1 MLLASAPTG
10 PRRGA
15 HTTSPASSLTGS
27 DQRQCRPQEAR
38 RLRRYIT
45 RRVGLGMQWMLVLLV
60 SGSHGSASHR
70 SGRAKQP
77 PRDPVMARTCH
88 APPLRVGE
96 AAHLRG
102 CEACS
107 KGASL
112 PLAVCAKSGAR
123 PELHETTL
131 ALVRAAVTGGGSR
144 EERAASFR
152 DGLLQLRLNRF
163 FPGAVRLHMLRQG
176 DEAVGRDAGQSG
188 HLRHLL
194 RARKYFWEQHGD
206 AVAVHPYVGDPA
218 VRFSIQW
225 RVGPDEAEERHG
237 QQVLFTPVA
246 FQPVHPDMHGPLWI
260 MRIPNATDEVWNPNL
275 VRAKSPHSDPHIPDP
290 FLAVDATFERFMAHL
305 HNIVH
310 LGWEEEAGDHLLLE
324 HMQHGVFGVKR
335 VRSQYEEEMDSR
347 SFSHLLYRVVEEGK
361 AGVDDGIAV
370 LQAMAEAGL
379 TPSYSDLVSLM
390 TVAVGVARNGSQ
402 EALPEVDKVLDLMA
416 LLGMPSTSS
425 IYLSAFHALAWSA
438 RAGKAGLDEAEAL
451 LCRMLDPE
459 AQQPSSTATKTAAVG
474 GQYDVL
480 KDPDFYASIL
490 AVTAGAALSDASHE
504 QRMNVMYEEDEHGMV
519 EASWAGQGDAQGDV
533 SWQGDAPLTWQR
545 HADYIMQRM
554 LQAQVTPNS
563 LVYHA
568 RLQVAVGSA
577 KRGELDMEDLECLLE
592 SLLHN
597 GESLTHAHAESL
609 LAAAV
614 LGMEGGRLCMR
625 QLDLLV
631 EYIGHAALELDALCW
646 SLWLRGVAHAVR
658 ERQARIQDMFHVIDL
673 ARKGGMRFSTAVLR
687 FLALAVA
694 DHVRASLH
702 EKSALDEVL
711 ELQEEVNK
719 FWDKLLYLG
728 GTPPKSFFDARL
740 LLHAH
745 AAEAG
750 EVRQVVC
757 GYTGECV
764 AEEMMVAGHAP
775 DSHTLVL
782 MLRILAASCARGE
795 TGILDVARV
804 IERAIAA
811 AVSADEALLLQ
822 TMAAAEAAARHG
834 GVSLS
839 DALHLLSRA
848 AVMGSTLDAN
858 RPRVLRL
865 LLCVAGEAA
874 QHGLATVDESL
885 LLVERLLQALREGG
899 EAACLEQRER
909 DALVAILD
917 GAARAGTA
925 TASEAEKV
933 MRHLDV
939 AGQRP
944 SMRVLSVLLDVVLA
958 EAARG
963 QATIRDAAHVVN
975 RIKGCGFACTHAEMR
990 KLVAI
995 VHASV
1000 RHGLA
1005 DFTDALDTMRD
1016 LVACCSAT
1024 AEDYL
1029 QILDCAQWAAYHK
1042 ARHKAA
1048 ADSRDP
1054 HAQALHGPEQ
1064 ATKSGGR
1071 SQDWPQQTWLRSQP
1085 APVSCLLSPVSCLVS
1100 PVSCLLS
1107 PAPLLSHLVVVLA
1120 A

>member
-1 MLLASAPTG
+1 MLLASTPTG
-10 PRRGA
+10 PRRGPD
-15 HTTSPASSLTGS
+15 TSPVSSLLGC

-38 RLRRYIT
+38 ILRRYSA

-70 SGRAKQP
+70 SARAKQP
-77 PRDPVMARTCH
+77 PRDPAMARTCH

-96 AAHLRG
+96 AEHLRG

-107 KGASL
+107 KGASP
-112 PLAVCAKSGAR
+112 PLAVCAKGRGR

-131 ALVRAAVTGGGSR
+131 ALVRAAVMGGGSR
-144 EERAASFR
+144 EERAAIFR

-163 FPGAVRLHMLRQG
+163 FPSAVRLHMLRQG
-176 DEAVGRDAGQSG
+176 DEAVGRDTGQSG

-225 RVGPDEAEERHG
+225 RVGPDEVEERQG
-237 QQVLFTPVA
+237 REVRFTPVA

-260 MRIPNATDEVWNPNL
+260 MRIPNATDEDWNPNL

-290 FLAVDATFERFMAHL
+290 LVAVDATFERFMAHL
-305 HNIVH
+305 HDIVN
-310 LGWEEEAGDHLLLE
+310 LGWQEEAGDHLLLE

-347 SFSHLLYRVVEEGK
+347 GFSHLLYRVVQEGK

-390 TVAVGVARNGSQ
+390 NVAVGVARNGSQ
-402 EALPEVDKVLDLMA
+402 AALPEVDKVLDLMA
-416 LLGMPSTSS
+416 LLGLPPLSS
-425 IYLSAFHALAWSA
+425 VYLSAFHALAWSA

-459 AQQPSSTATKTAAVG
+459 AQLPSNTATAAQGGQYDVPK

-504 QRMNVMYEEDEHGMV
+504 QRMNVVYEEDEHGMV
-519 EASWAGQGDAQGDV
+519 EGSSAR
-533 SWQGDAPLTWQR
+533 QGDAPLTWQR
-545 HADYIMQRM
+545 HADYIMERM
-554 LQAQVTPNS
+554 QQAQVMPNS

-577 KRGELDMEDLECLLE
+577 KRGELDMEDLESHLQ
-592 SLLHN
+592 SLLHS

-625 QLDLLV
+625 QLELLV
-631 EYIGHAALELDALCW
+631 QYIGHAHLELDALCL

-658 ERQARIQDMFHVIDL
+658 ERQARMHDMFHVMDI
-673 ARKGGMRFSTAVLR
+673 AHKRAMRFNTAVLR
-687 FLALAVA
+687 FLALAVV

-702 EKSALDEVL
+702 EKSALEHVL

-728 GTPPKSFFDARL
+728 GTPPKSLFDARL

-750 EVRQVVC
+750 EVRQLVC

-834 GVSLS
+834 GVSLA

-899 EAACLEQRER
+899 EAARLEQRER

-975 RIKGCGFACTHAEMR
+975 RIKGCGFRCTHAEMS
-990 KLVAI
+990 KLVSI

-1000 RHGLA
+1000 RHGHA
-1005 DFTDALDTMRD
+1005 DFTDALDTLRD
-1016 LVACCSAT
+1016 LVACCPPT
-1024 AEDYL
+1024 AEDFL

-1042 ARHKAA
+1042 AKLKAA
-1048 ADSRDP
+1048 SRVPD
-1054 HAQALHGPEQ
+1054 AQALNGAEQ
-1064 ATKSGGR
+1064 ATKSGAPE
-1071 SQDWPQQTWLRSQP
+1071 QDWPQQTWLRSTVLSLALHSISCP
-1085 APVSCLLSPVSCLVS
+1085 PRPSCLW
-1100 PVSCLLS
+1100 
-1107 PAPLLSHLVVVLA
+1107 
-1120 A
+1120 